1 MKVNGKPK
9 VAYFCM
15 EYGLKSDFR
24 LYAGGLGILA
34 GDYLKAAKDNNLP
47 VIGIGLLWKHDY
59 TQQYLD
65 ERGFPYD
72 TFPEFN
78 YDFLEDTGVKIMLT
92 IGGRDVYC
100 KIWKVDQFNNV
111 PLYLLDTDIEENKD
125 WVATDQLYAGFSER
139 RIPQELILGI
149 GGIKAIRAL
158 RIDIDIYHFN
168 EGHAVFAG
176 VELIR
181 EKMHNENLSFE
192 EAWEVTKNQIVF
204 TTHTPVEAGNELH
217 NLDMLWEKGTYN
229 ELSYTQ
235 LKAIGGDPFNM
246 TIAGLRLSKRA
257 NAVSELHCITANR
270 MWDFVNNRAPIIAVT
285 NGVHRNTW
293 LDYRLKKAYK
303 NNENLWETHLELK
316 KELINFVKARTGI
329 EFNINNLLIGFARR
343 ATEYK
348 RTNLILKYEHKI
360 NHLLKDGLLQ
370 LLFSGKAHP
379 DDMHGKTLISHLIQ
393 MSKKYP
399 KSIVFLENYDME
411 IAKKMVTGC
420 DMWLNTPR
428 RPNEASGTSGM
439 KAAMNGVL
447 NLSTLDGWWPEA
459 CIHGENGWQFGDS
472 FHSKNIWEQDRH
484 DTESLYAVLLK
495 NVIPIYYNDREK
507 WIQMMRASID
517 SVYEKFSAQRMI
529 LDYYEK
535 MYCIAN
541 D

>member
-472 FHSKNIWEQDRH
+472 FHSKIFGNRTDMTQNPYMP
-484 DTESLYAVLLK
+484 S
-495 NVIPIYYNDREK
+495 
-507 WIQMMRASID
+507 
-517 SVYEKFSAQRMI
+517 
-529 LDYYEK
+529 
-535 MYCIAN
+535 C
-541 D
+541 